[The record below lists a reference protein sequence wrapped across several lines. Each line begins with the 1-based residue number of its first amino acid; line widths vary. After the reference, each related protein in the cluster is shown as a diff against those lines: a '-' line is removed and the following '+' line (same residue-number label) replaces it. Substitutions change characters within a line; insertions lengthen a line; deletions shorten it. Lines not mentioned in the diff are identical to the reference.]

1 MAADVCVLR
10 SYISA
15 GLLARCAQVSPWWDE
30 PTAEQEEQ
38 EVRLLFSAAV
48 EAKTALELS
57 WFCADCGWRFLR
69 MILPAYLPGPLGRC
83 PPGGS
88 EGVPA
93 WPSLVPAVVLA

>member
-1 MAADVCVLR
+1 MSCLLSGRLDLQALARLSCVPAKAHGDASHVWSLVVSMAADVCVLR

-57 WFCADCGWRFLR
+57 WFCADCG
-69 MILPAYLPGPLGRC
+69 
-83 PPGGS
+83 
-88 EGVPA
+88 
-93 WPSLVPAVVLA
+93 